1 MTDSRR
7 VLSDAQRDQLTERLK
22 RLMRANGDLER
33 QLRSERE
40 QTATEQGSL
49 FLELLEVLDMLDG
62 MARSLEAVSEL
73 TPAYA
78 KRLGR
83 SLSTT
88 RDKLKASLEHR
99 KLERIPDP
107 ADGLDFSV
115 HKVIEQE
122 VRPEL
127 PPQTVLK
134 ILKQGYRLSGR
145 VLRPTEVVTSRN
157 A

>member
-7 VLSDAQRDQLTERLK
+7 ILSDAQRDQLTERLK
-22 RLMRANGDLER
+22 RLMHRSGDLER
-33 QLRSERE
+33 QLRAERE
-40 QTATEQGSL
+40 RSTAEQGSL

-62 MARSLEAVSEL
+62 MARSLETVSEV

-88 RDKLKASLEHR
+88 RDKLKASLER
-99 KLERIPDP
+99 RELERIPDP
-107 ADGLDFSV
+107 AEGLDFSV

-122 VRPEL
+122 VHPDL

-134 ILKQGYRLSGR
+134 VLKQGYRLSGR
-145 VLRPTEVVTSRN
+145 VLRPTEIVTSRN